1 MIYTSYMSKP
11 GDYLLKALRTHAE
24 GQIEMHRANVDTYRL
39 NPAGIGE
46 HSDLTQTIEKE
57 LLEIAK
63 YDDILDVL
71 DKYFQDRKKLPLNE

>member
-1 MIYTSYMSKP
+1 MSKP
-11 GDYLLKALRTHAE
+11 GDYLLDALRSHAM
-24 GQIEMHRANVDTYRL
+24 GQIEMHRANIDTYRL

-71 DKYFQDRKKLPLNE
+71 EKYFQDRKKLPLNE